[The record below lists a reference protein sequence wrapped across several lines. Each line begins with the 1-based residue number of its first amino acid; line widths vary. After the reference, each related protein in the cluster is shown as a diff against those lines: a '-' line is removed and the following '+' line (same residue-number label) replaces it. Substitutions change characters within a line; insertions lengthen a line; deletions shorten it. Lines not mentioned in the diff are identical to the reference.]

1 MRNTP
6 RGFLLIELVI
16 VISFIAIISA
26 ISWPLYNNFLA
37 KTRAD
42 NSARDIIEVLRRTQT
57 KAQGSE
63 VNTPWGVHVENDRVT
78 LFSGASWNTRN
89 STYDEKQIMPSGIA
103 LNSSP
108 TDIVFEKNGKTGAAG
123 SITITG
129 PDANTKTIIISNEGI
144 IDIS

>member
-1 MRNTP
+1 MCNAP
-6 RGFLLIELVI
+6 RGFLLIELII
-16 VISFIAIISA
+16 VIAFMAIIST
-26 ISWPLYNNFLA
+26 ISWPFYNNFLA

-63 VNTPWGVHVENDRVT
+63 ASTAWGVHVESDRVT

-89 STYDEKQIMPSGIA
+89 SAYDEKQTMPSGVI
-103 LNSSP
+103 LNSSS
-108 TDIVFEKNGKTGAAG
+108 TDIVFEKNGKTVVAS

-129 PDANTKTIIISNEGI
+129 PDANAKTITISSEGV
-144 IDIS
+144 IDIL